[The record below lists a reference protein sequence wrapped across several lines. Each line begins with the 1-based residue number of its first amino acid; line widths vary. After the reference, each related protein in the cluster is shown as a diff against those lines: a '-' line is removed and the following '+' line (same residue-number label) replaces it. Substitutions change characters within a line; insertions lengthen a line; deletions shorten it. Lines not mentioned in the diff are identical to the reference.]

1 MLWLSL
7 GVLLVWLT
15 ASAEIILGSRKLRRL
30 DRFAPAADGPGLPT
44 FTIVVPARNEAA
56 TLEPAMRSL
65 LALDY
70 PAFDIVA
77 VDDRSE
83 DGTGRLLDGFDDPRL
98 TVLHVSELPA
108 GWLGKN
114 HALHLGAQQATGDW
128 LLFTDADVVF
138 APDTLRRAA
147 TALAQT
153 GADHVTAIPRLTGA
167 SPALKVALPVFS
179 LCFAL
184 AQRPW
189 RAADPKSR
197 AYVGIGAFNLVRKA
211 AYTAID
217 GHENFADSPHD
228 DLALGR
234 TMKSAGFRQLCL
246 NADRSLSIQWYR
258 TLPQFVRGLEK
269 GAFAY
274 FNYRLVL
281 VFLVTLEL
289 LVFFLWPFAGLFL
302 LHGRSLAL
310 DGAAAGSMLA
320 LGALGAYRLRF
331 CPLYGLAYP
340 VGALIMVVVLWNA
353 AIRIRLR
360 GGLEWRGTF
369 YPRDKSRGSL

>member
-7 GVLLVWLT
+7 GVLLVWL
-15 ASAEIILGSRKLRRL
+15 AAGAEMINGNRKLRRL
-30 DRFAPAADGPGLPT
+30 DRFPPATDAPGLPT
-44 FTIVVPARNEAA
+44 FTIIVPARNEAD
-56 TLEPAMRSL
+56 TLDPAMRSL

-114 HALHLGAQQATGDW
+114 HALHLGARQATGDW

-138 APDTLRRAA
+138 ASDTLRRAA

-153 GADHVTAIPRLTGA
+153 GTDHVTAIPRLTGA

-197 AYVGIGAFNLVRKA
+197 AYVGIGAFNLVRKT
-211 AYTAID
+211 AYSAIG
-217 GHENFADSPHD
+217 GHKKFADAPHD

-234 TMKSAGFRQLCL
+234 AMKSAGFRQLCL
-246 NADRSLSIQWYR
+246 IASRTLSVQWYR
-258 TLPQFVRGLEK
+258 TLPQFVHGLEK
-269 GAFAY
+269 GTFAY
-274 FNYRLVL
+274 FNYRLTL

-289 LVFFLWPFAGLFL
+289 LGFFLWPIAGLFL
-302 LHGRSLAL
+302 LHGTALAL
-310 DGAAAGSMLA
+310 DGGATGVMLA
-320 LGALGAYRLRF
+320 LGALGAHRLRF
-331 CPLYGLAYP
+331 CPLYGFAYP
-340 VGALIMVVVLWNA
+340 LGAMVMVVVLWNA

-369 YPRDKSRGSL
+369 YPLDKSRGSL

>member
-7 GVLLVWLT
+7 AVLAVWLAAAT
-15 ASAEIILGSRKLRRL
+15 EIIQGSRKLRRL
-30 DRFAPAADGPGLPT
+30 DRFAPAADGPDLPA
-44 FTIVVPARNEAA
+44 FTIVVPARNEAE

-70 PAFDIVA
+70 PAFEVIA
-77 VDDRSE
+77 VDDRSG
-83 DGTGRLLDGFDDPRL
+83 DGTGDLLDGFDDPRL
-98 TVLHVSELPA
+98 TVVHVDELPP

-114 HALHLGAQQATGDW
+114 HALHLGAHRAKGDW
-128 LLFTDADVVF
+128 LLFTDADVLF

-147 TALAQT
+147 TALADT
-153 GADHVTAIPRLTGA
+153 GADHLTAMPRLTGA
-167 SPALKVALPVFS
+167 SRALKVALPVFS

-189 RAADPKSR
+189 RASDPKSR
-197 AYVGIGAFNLVRKA
+197 AYVGIGAFNLVRKT
-211 AYTAID
+211 AYTAVG
-217 GHENFADSPHD
+217 GHAAFADAPHD
-228 DLALGR
+228 DLSLGR
-234 TMKSAGFRQLCL
+234 AMKSAGFRQLCL

-269 GAFAY
+269 GTFAY

-289 LVFFLWPFAGLFL
+289 LGFFVWPIAGLFV
-302 LHGRSLAL
+302 LHVTALAL
-310 DGAAAGSMLA
+310 NAAAAGVMLA

-340 VGALIMVVVLWNA
+340 LGALVMVVVLWNA
-353 AIRIRLR
+353 AISIRLR

-369 YPRDKSRGSL
+369 YPLDKKGLP